1 MAIASFVQSW
11 LSQFWYRVAQFFTG
25 FTLFGAFF
33 TLAANYSVN
42 SGKSF
47 LFLVN
52 QVPVVLGI
60 TGLCWFLLQRGG
72 GGAGLFYLPGG
83 ESSVAQHAI
92 ALETTQSAALKKN
105 RIPWLTLTIASA
117 IVAIYVF
124 SQQYLLFWLAALG
137 FLSVHY
143 FQRLNPQNATT
154 QTIQRSIHFPELV
167 SVLLL
172 CLLAA
177 VVVAVINGP
186 TADDAFYLSV
196 PASLLEKPLA
206 PMLQGDT
213 MRLNPATLPLLLPI
227 YRWTGIEIF
236 WGVCAQLTQLSPI
249 FVAHI
254 FLPPLFAGLS
264 LLSWALLL
272 RVLLEKNYV
281 LALFI
286 LFSTLFISGDLIKSQ
301 AVFFFY
307 MQLGKA
313 VLICLCVP
321 LIYFYAWSFAMR
333 GRLSNWLILAASQI
347 LALGMS
353 SSALFIAPLASGLA
367 LAGCWQPNRLKTYR
381 LLAGFAASFYLIF
394 VAFTLRS
401 QVDRDLIELF
411 PTVDISQSIA
421 LIMGEN
427 WGLLFVQLLAFL
439 AAWLFVPTILQQQQL
454 LSITLGFLL
463 IPINPFLVRWIAN
476 HITGGVTYWRI
487 FWAVPTFI
495 LVAIFLSEI
504 VNRFL
509 SLIHS
514 KTQAIWQFFL
524 AMLLLLMLRPQTI
537 WHQPELEFTI
547 HPLQYRVPVVEY
559 AAAEIL
565 NQLAPPQ
572 TTVLAPEAIATW
584 IPTLPGQSY
593 TAYTRYLYMI
603 WFKKDLTDV
612 EFAVRE
618 TLFYYISGMNRT
630 DNANQVFA
638 DALNKL
644 CISAVAF
651 PQQIPWKTEIEA
663 TLKNAQFTPFVHSHG
678 AVDHRYAIW
687 VRSAPQC

>member
-1 MAIASFVQSW
+1 MANASLIQSW

-52 QVPVVLGI
+52 QMPVVLGV
-60 TGLCWFLLQRGG
+60 TVFCWFLLQRKG
-72 GGAGLFYLPGG
+72 GGAGLFSWPAA
-83 ESSVAQHAI
+83 EAAVAQCAI
-92 ALETTQSAALKKN
+92 APEATQSASLKKN
-105 RIPWLTLTIASA
+105 RTPWLTLSIASV

-124 SQQYLLFWLAALG
+124 SQQYLLFWLAAVC

-143 FQRLNPQNATT
+143 FQRLNPKNATT
-154 QTIQRSIHFPELV
+154 QTIQRSIQLSELV

-177 VVVAVINGP
+177 VAVAVINSP

-196 PASLLEKPLA
+196 PASLLEQPLA

-213 MRLNPATLPLLLPI
+213 MRLNPTTLPLLLPI
-227 YRWTGIEIF
+227 YRWTGIEIV
-236 WGVCAQLTQLSPI
+236 WGVLAQLTQHSPT

-254 FLPPLFAGLS
+254 LLPPFFASLS
-264 LLSWALLL
+264 FLSWALLL
-272 RVLLEKNYV
+272 RVFLEKTYT

-286 LFSTLFISGDLIKSQ
+286 LFSTLFISGDFIKSQ

-307 MQLGKA
+307 LQMGKA
-313 VLICLCVP
+313 ILICLCVP
-321 LIYFYAWSFAMR
+321 LIYFYAWSFAMM
-333 GRLSNWLILAASQI
+333 GRLSNWLLLAASQI

-367 LAGCWQPNRLKTYR
+367 LAGCWQPNRLRTYR

-411 PTVDISQSIA
+411 PTVDISQAIA
-421 LIMGEN
+421 LILGEN
-427 WGLLFVQLLAFL
+427 RALLFVQLLAL
-439 AAWLFVPTILQQQQL
+439 LVAWLFVPTIWPQQQL

-463 IPINPFLVRWIAN
+463 IPINPFLVSWIAS

-487 FWAVPTFI
+487 FWAVPTSI
-495 LVAIFLSEI
+495 LVAILLSEI
-504 VNRFL
+504 VDRAIPC
-509 SLIHS
+509 IHA
-514 KTQAIWQFFL
+514 KTQRIWQFFL
-524 AMLLLLMLRPQTI
+524 VMLLLLTLRPQAI

-547 HPLQYRVPVVEY
+547 RPLQYRVPAVEY

-584 IPTLPGQSY
+584 IPTMLGQSY

-603 WFKKDLTDV
+603 WFKKDLTDA
-612 EFAVRE
+612 EFAVRAN
-618 TLFYYISGMNRT
+618 LLHYVSGIDRA

-638 DALNKL
+638 DALNQL

-651 PQQIPWKTEIEA
+651 PQQISWKAEIEA
-663 TLKNAQFTPFVHSHG
+663 TLQNAQFTRFVHSHR

-687 VRSAPQC
+687 VRSPPPC